1 MASRIGSD
9 LRRARTRREID
20 LGEVE
25 AATRI
30 RVRFLSAIENEEWD
44 VLPGGFYTRGFIR
57 TYATYLGLDGD
68 RLAEDFKREV
78 EGASPSPARDAP
90 ASSPPR
96 KPTGTGRELR
106 GPRLGWLALVAVLA
120 VGAFAV
126 LVIPGGGGSGG
137 EGTAVRSGPRPNTG
151 VETSSG
157 RRQASE
163 PPPGSVSM
171 KLVADAEVWTC
182 VLDGRGRRLVDGQI
196 LQAGEEAGSFRSGS
210 FTVSFGNGEV
220 TMTIDGK
227 RTEIPPTASPVGYA
241 IESSGQLN
249 ELSESERPTCQ

>member
-20 LGEVE
+20 LAEVE

-30 RVRFLSAIENEEWD
+30 RARFLSAIENEEWD
-44 VLPGGFYTRGFIR
+44 ALPGGFYTRGFIR

-78 EGASPSPARDAP
+78 EGASPAPHRDAP
-90 ASSPPR
+90 AGSPSR

-106 GPRLGWLALVAVLA
+106 RRPQLGWLALAAVLA

-126 LVIPGGGGSGG
+126 LAIPGGNGGG
-137 EGTAVRSGPRPNTG
+137 EEGTVGRSTPQPNTG
-151 VETSSG
+151 TETSGG
-157 RRQASE
+157 RQQTSE
-163 PPPGSVSM
+163 PPSSVSM
-171 KLVADAEVWTC
+171 RLVADAEVWTC
-182 VLDGRGRRLVDGQI
+182 VLDGEGRRLVDGQI

-241 IESSGQLN
+241 IESSGQLS
-249 ELSESERPTCQ
+249 ELSESERPTCE

>member
-30 RVRFLSAIENEEWD
+30 RARFLSAIENEEWD

-57 TYATYLGLDGD
+57 AYATHLGLDGD
-68 RLAEDFKREV
+68 RLAEDYRREV
-78 EGASPSPARDAP
+78 EGET
-90 ASSPPR
+90 SPPPGEVAATSSNAR
-96 KPTGTGRELR
+96 EPLGGRR
-106 GPRLGWLALVAVLA
+106 QRRPPPGWIVLAGVVA
-120 VGAFAV
+120 VGAIAIV
-126 LVIPGGGGSGG
+126 AIPGGGGSGE
-137 EGTAVRSGPRPNTG
+137 EGAPVPSAPQRGAGTEA
-151 VETSSG
+151 SSK
-157 RRQASE
+157 RQAGAGPLSA
-163 PPPGSVSM
+163 GVSM
-171 KLVADAEVWTC
+171 SLVADAEVWTC
-182 VLDGRGRRLVDGQI
+182 LLDGDGRRLVDGQI

-227 RTEIPPTASPVGYA
+227 RTEIPPTASPIGYA
-241 IESSGQLN
+241 IDSSGQLN
-249 ELSESERPTCQ
+249 QLSESERPTCE

>member
-9 LRRARTRREID
+9 LRRARTRREIE

-30 RVRFLSAIENEEWD
+30 RVRYLSAIENEEWD

-57 TYATYLGLDGD
+57 TYASYLGLDGD
-68 RLAEDFKREV
+68 RIAEDYRREV
-78 EGASPSPARDAP
+78 EGAG
-90 ASSPPR
+90 SSQPREGPVGGPDR
-96 KPTGTGRELR
+96 KPAGAGRE
-106 GPRLGWLALVAVLA
+106 PRRPPPGWIALAAVLA

-126 LVIPGGGGSGG
+126 LAIPGGDGGGG
-137 EGTAVRSGPRPNTG
+137 EGTAVQSVPRPNTG
-151 VETSSG
+151 AETSRG
-157 RRQASE
+157 RRQVPE
-163 PPPGSVSM
+163 QRPGSISM

-182 VLDGRGRRLVDGQI
+182 LLDGDGRRLVDGQI

-241 IESSGQLN
+241 IDAGGTLAQ
-249 ELSESERPTCQ
+249 LSESERPTCE

>member
-30 RVRFLSAIENEEWD
+30 RVRYLSAIENEEWD

-57 TYATYLGLDGD
+57 TYASYLGLDGD

-78 EGASPSPARDAP
+78 EGTSPSPARDAP
-90 ASSPPR
+90 AGSPNR
-96 KPTGTGRELR
+96 KPAGTGRELR
-106 GPRLGWLALVAVLA
+106 RPQLGWLALAAVLA
-120 VGAFAV
+120 VGAFAI
-126 LVIPGGGGSGG
+126 LVIPSGNGGGG
-137 EGTAVRSGPRPNTG
+137 EGTAVQPAPRPNTG
-151 VETSSG
+151 AETSSG
-157 RRQASE
+157 GQQV
-163 PPPGSVSM
+163 PKPHPGSVSM
-171 KLVADAEVWTC
+171 SLVADAEVWAC
-182 VLDGRGRRLVDGQI
+182 VLSGDGRKLVDGQI

-210 FTVSFGNGEV
+210 FIVSFGNGEV

-227 RTEIPPTASPVGYA
+227 RTEIPPTASPVGYTIDA
-241 IESSGQLN
+241 EGTLAQLN
-249 ELSESERPTCQ
+249 ESERPTCE

>member
-9 LRRARTRREID
+9 LRRARTRREIE

-30 RVRFLSAIENEEWD
+30 RARFLSAIENEEWD

-78 EGASPSPARDAP
+78 EGTGP
-90 ASSPPR
+90 SPPR
-96 KPTGTGRELR
+96 DGPAPSPSRAPAGAGRELR
-106 GPRLGWLALVAVLA
+106 RPRLGWLALAAVLA

-126 LVIPGGGGSGG
+126 IAIPGGSGG
-137 EGTAVRSGPRPNTG
+137 GGEGAAVRSAPQPNAG
-151 VETSSG
+151 AETPSG
-157 RRQASE
+157 RRVPESR
-163 PPPGSVSM
+163 PSGVSM
-171 KLVADAEVWTC
+171 QLVADAEVWTC
-182 VLDGRGRRLVDGQI
+182 LLDGDGRRLVDGQI
-196 LQAGEEAGSFRSGS
+196 LQAGEEAGPFRSGS
-210 FTVSFGNGEV
+210 FIVSFGNGEV
-220 TMTIDGK
+220 TMTIDDK

-241 IESSGQLN
+241 IDAEGTLAQ
-249 ELSESERPTCQ
+249 LSESERPTCE

>member
-30 RVRFLSAIENEEWD
+30 RVRYLSAIENEEWD

-57 TYATYLGLDGD
+57 TYASYLGLDGD

-78 EGASPSPARDAP
+78 EGASPSPSKDAP
-90 ASSPPR
+90 TGGPAR
-96 KPTGTGRELR
+96 KPARTSRNLR
-106 GPRLGWLALVAVLA
+106 RPQLGWLALAAVLA

-126 LVIPGGGGSGG
+126 LAIPGGGGGG
-137 EGTAVRSGPRPNTG
+137 ERETAVQSAPQPNTG
-151 VETSSG
+151 TETSSG
-157 RRQASE
+157 RQQHSE
-163 PPPGSVSM
+163 PASGSVSI
-171 KLVADAEVWTC
+171 KLVANAEVWTC
-182 VLDGRGRRLVDGQI
+182 VLDDEGRRLVDGQI

-210 FTVSFGNGEV
+210 FTVSLGNGEV
-220 TMTIDGK
+220 TMTIDDK
-227 RTEIPPTASPVGYA
+227 RTEIPPTASPVGYTIDA
-241 IESSGQLN
+241 EGTLAQ
-249 ELSESERPTCQ
+249 LSESERPTCE

>member
-30 RVRFLSAIENEEWD
+30 RARFLSAIENEEWD

-57 TYATYLGLDGD
+57 TYASYLGLDGD
-68 RLAEDFKREV
+68 RLAEDYSREV
-78 EGASPSPARDAP
+78 EGASPSPLRDTP
-90 ASSPPR
+90 TGDPSR
-96 KPTGTGRELR
+96 KPAGNGRERRRL
-106 GPRLGWLALVAVLA
+106 PLGWLALAAVLGVGAIAVLA
-120 VGAFAV
+120 
-126 LVIPGGGGSGG
+126 IPGGEGGGG
-137 EGTAVRSGPRPNTG
+137 EGSAVQSAPQPGAG
-151 VETSSG
+151 AETSNG
-157 RRQASE
+157 RGRAPE
-163 PPPGSVSM
+163 PPGSVSM

-182 VLDGRGRRLVDGQI
+182 VLDGDGRRLVDGQI

-210 FTVSFGNGEV
+210 FIVSFGNGEV

-227 RTEIPPTASPVGYA
+227 RTAIPPTASPVGYA
-241 IESSGQLN
+241 IGSSGQLN
-249 ELSESERPTCQ
+249 ELSESERPTCE

>member
-30 RVRFLSAIENEEWD
+30 RAGFLAAIENEEWD
-44 VLPGGFYTRGFIR
+44 ALPGGFYTRGFIR
-57 TYATYLGLDGD
+57 TYASYLGLDGD
-68 RLAEDFKREV
+68 RLAEDYRREV
-78 EGASPSPARDAP
+78 EGETS
-90 ASSPPR
+90 
-96 KPTGTGRELR
+96 
-106 GPRLGWLALVAVLA
+106 PRLGEAAATSSNHGSALGSGRQRRPPPGWVVLA
-120 VGAFAV
+120 GVVAIGAIAIIA
-126 LVIPGGGGSGG
+126 IPGGGGSGG
-137 EGTAVRSGPRPNTG
+137 EKVPVPPPPRQGEGTEASN
-151 VETSSG
+151 
-157 RRQASE
+157 RRQAESA
-163 PPPGSVSM
+163 PPSAGVSM
-171 KLVADAEVWTC
+171 SLVADAEVWAC
-182 VLDGRGRRLVDGQI
+182 VLDGGDRPLVDGQI

-241 IESSGQLN
+241 IDAEGTLAQ
-249 ELSESERPTCQ
+249 LSESERPTCE

>member
-9 LRRARTRREID
+9 LRRARTRRETD

-30 RVRFLSAIENEEWD
+30 RARYLSAIENEEWD

-57 TYATYLGLDGD
+57 TYASYLGLDGD
-68 RLAEDFKREV
+68 RLAEDYRREV
-78 EGASPSPARDAP
+78 EGTSPSPPRDAP
-90 ASSPPR
+90 AGGSSR
-96 KPTGTGRELR
+96 KPAGTGRELR
-106 GPRLGWLALVAVLA
+106 RLPLGWLALAAVLA

-126 LVIPGGGGSGG
+126 LAIPGGGGGG
-137 EGTAVRSGPRPNTG
+137 GTAVQPAPQPGTG
-151 VETSSG
+151 AETSGG
-157 RRQASE
+157 RGRVPE
-163 PPPGSVSM
+163 PNPSSVSIR
-171 KLVADAEVWTC
+171 LVADAEVWAC
-182 VLDGRGRRLVDGQI
+182 VLDSDGRRLVDGQI

-227 RTEIPPTASPVGYA
+227 PTEIPPTASPVGYA
-241 IESSGQLN
+241 IEPSGQLN
-249 ELSESERPTCQ
+249 ELIESERPTCE

>member
-30 RVRFLSAIENEEWD
+30 RARFLSAIENEEWD

-57 TYATYLGLDGD
+57 TYASYLGLDGD
-68 RLAEDFKREV
+68 RLAEDYRRETEGLPPPPSV
-78 EGASPSPARDAP
+78 EAATASPGAGPVLGSKMQRRR
-90 ASSPPR
+90 PP
-96 KPTGTGRELR
+96 
-106 GPRLGWLALVAVLA
+106 GWIVLA
-120 VGAFAV
+120 GVLAIGAIAIIA
-126 LVIPGGGGSGG
+126 IPGGGGNG
-137 EGTAVRSGPRPNTG
+137 EEGASVPSAPQRGAGT
-151 VETSSG
+151 ETSSQ
-157 RRQASE
+157 RQAGGA
-163 PPPGSVSM
+163 PRPAGISM
-171 KLVADAEVWTC
+171 SLVADAEVWAC
-182 VLDGRGRRLVDGQI
+182 VLAGDDRRLVDGQI

-227 RTEIPPTASPVGYA
+227 RTEIPSTASPVGYVIDA
-241 IESSGQLN
+241 AGTLTQ
-249 ELSESERPTCQ
+249 LSESERPTCE

>member
-30 RVRFLSAIENEEWD
+30 RARFLSALENEEWD

-57 TYATYLGLDGD
+57 TYASYLGLDGD
-68 RLAEDFKREV
+68 RLAEDYSREV
-78 EGASPSPARDAP
+78 EGTSPSPLRDTP
-90 ASSPPR
+90 TGGPSR
-96 KPTGTGRELR
+96 KPAGNGRELR
-106 GPRLGWLALVAVLA
+106 RPPLGWLALAAVLA
-120 VGAFAV
+120 VGAIAV
-126 LVIPGGGGSGG
+126 LAIPGGDGGGG
-137 EGTAVRSGPRPNTG
+137 EGPAVQSAPQPGAG
-151 VETSSG
+151 AETSNG
-157 RRQASE
+157 RGRVPE
-163 PPPGSVSM
+163 PPGGVSM
-171 KLVADAEVWTC
+171 KLVANAEVWAC
-182 VLDGRGRRLVDGQI
+182 VLDGDGRRLVDGQI

-210 FTVSFGNGEV
+210 FIVSFGNGEV

-241 IESSGQLN
+241 IGSSGQLN
-249 ELSESERPTCQ
+249 ELSESERPTCE

>member
-30 RVRFLSAIENEEWD
+30 RVRYLSAIENEEWD

-57 TYATYLGLDGD
+57 TYASYLGLDGD
-68 RLAEDFKREV
+68 RLAEDYRREV
-78 EGASPSPARDAP
+78 EGTSPSPPRDAP
-90 ASSPPR
+90 AGGSSR
-96 KPTGTGRELR
+96 KLAGTGRELR
-106 GPRLGWLALVAVLA
+106 RLPLGWLALAAVLA

-126 LVIPGGGGSGG
+126 LAIPGGGEGGG
-137 EGTAVRSGPRPNTG
+137 EGTAVQSTSRPNTG
-151 VETSSG
+151 AETSSG
-157 RRQASE
+157 SQQVPESHPSA
-163 PPPGSVSM
+163 VSM
-171 KLVADAEVWTC
+171 SLVADAEVWTC
-182 VLDGRGRRLVDGQI
+182 VLDGDGRRLVDGQI

-210 FTVSFGNGEV
+210 FIVSFGNGEV

-227 RTEIPPTASPVGYA
+227 RTEIPSTASPVGYA
-241 IESSGQLN
+241 IGSSGQLN
-249 ELSESERPTCQ
+249 ELSESERPTCE